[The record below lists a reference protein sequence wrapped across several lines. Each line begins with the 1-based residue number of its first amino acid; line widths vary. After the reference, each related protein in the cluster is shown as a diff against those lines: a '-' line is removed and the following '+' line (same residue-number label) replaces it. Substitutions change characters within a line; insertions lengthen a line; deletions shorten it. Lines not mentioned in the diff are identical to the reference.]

1 MRQPPTGGT
10 SNLLMR
16 AVFSNRSA
24 ASRDFCRLCHNSCI
38 VKPALLLLLL
48 AAQLPAGFTLEQV
61 KSYPFP
67 NELAVASSG
76 ARIAWAFNEQGRRN
90 IWVAEGP
97 DFKPRR
103 LTNYQNDDGQ
113 ELTSVSVSKDGRFV
127 VYVRG
132 GEHGSNWDRS
142 APVNPASSTTT
153 TPVQIWSVPFSGGD
167 PKLLG
172 PGDSPVI
179 SPNSDLVAYEH
190 ERAIWS
196 APIDGARP
204 AKRLFSARG
213 EIDSPVWSPDGARLA
228 FVANRGDHSF
238 IGVWSGDANPILW
251 LAPSTTRDASPR
263 WSPDGTRI
271 AFIRRAGSGGAPIP
285 ILESRPL
292 PWSIWT
298 ADSSTGEARR
308 LVSMTGTTLRVSP
321 PSTHGGTN
329 LHWAAKGR
337 IVYLSYMDGWPHLYS
352 VADTG
357 GDPLLLTPGNF
368 MCEMISLSPDGTYLL
383 ASANAGSTPGDIDRR
398 HVLKIPV
405 DRAAATVLTPGQGI
419 EWSPQ
424 ATGDGNHIVFLGAT
438 AQRPPLPMVMPAA
451 GGPARVLAED
461 IIPAGF
467 PTAQLVIPKQVV
479 FRSPDGLDIHAQLF
493 EPPAGGPAKKPA
505 IVYIHGGPP
514 RQMLLG
520 WHYSDYYA
528 NAYATNQYLASR
540 GFVVLSVNYRLGIGY
555 GFDFHRPSNAG
566 AQGASEYLDIKA
578 AGEYLRRLPNIDPKR
593 IGVYGGSYGG
603 YLTALA
609 LARNSDIFAAG
620 VDIHGVHDF
629 TADRARA
636 MLAPA
641 YEKPPDTQK
650 ALDIAW
656 ASSPVSAISTWK
668 SPVLLIHADDD
679 RNVRFNQTVDL
690 VQRLTTAGVPHEVIV
705 IPDDTHHFLRHANWL
720 KVGAATAAFFERK
733 LEPGR

>member
-1 MRQPPTGGT
+1 M
-10 SNLLMR
+10 
-16 AVFSNRSA
+16 
-24 ASRDFCRLCHNSCI
+24 
-38 VKPALLLLLL
+38 KPALLLLLL

-172 PGDSPVI
+172 PGDSPVV

-271 AFIRRAGSGGAPIP
+271 AFIRRAGSGGAPTP

-298 ADSSTGEARR
+298 ADASTGEARR

-352 VADTG
+352 VSETG
-357 GDPLLLTPGNF
+357 GEALLLTPGNF

-451 GGPARVLAED
+451 AVPPAVLAED
-461 IIPAGF
+461 IVPAGF
-467 PTAQLVIPKQVV
+467 PTAQLVTPKQVV

-555 GFDFHRPSNAG
+555 GFDFHRPPNAG

-578 AGEYLRRLPNIDPKR
+578 AGEYLRTLPGSRRQAHRRLRRLLRRLP
-593 IGVYGGSYGG
+593 
-603 YLTALA
+603 
-609 LARNSDIFAAG
+609 
-620 VDIHGVHDF
+620 H
-629 TADRARA
+629 RARPRPA
-636 MLAPA
+636 IPISSPPASTSMACTTSRPNAPA
-641 YEKPPDTQK
+641 PCSPPPTRKPPDTQK

-705 IPDDTHHFLRHANWL
+705 IPDDTHHFLRHANWF
-720 KVGAATAAFFERK
+720 KVGAATAAFFEKK